1 MRDGRDNRSN
11 ASVEE
16 KCGKLDRGEKV
27 RCHHYTV
34 QPMQID
40 LEIVY
45 SLWQGMKRVLSRH
58 RTPDTSIEK
67 S

>member
-11 ASVEE
+11 ASGEE

-27 RCHHYTV
+27 SCHHYTV

-45 SLWQGMKRVLSRH
+45 SLW
-58 RTPDTSIEK
+58 
-67 S
+67 